1 MRFTNKYKNSYN
13 VKNSYNGKNK
23 TIKNLK
29 NKNTDHF
36 LSSCIQYY
44 QKNIFEN
51 NKNAKQ
57 FGLNA
62 NIFLEKGPIF
72 VIDYPNIIHIL
83 HEKYNDRNK
92 VIECFYSFIHDQL
105 TKKNAKIIIIAK
117 MVVIK
122 ESNIKYMVS
131 DVFLTGQNLTKKQ
144 IDASFFNK
152 QQIVVVELNY
162 KIKVSSSVDDLV
174 GYLICVVLFAYLSR
188 NGVNPVAKEFNNIKK
203 LNMLT
208 NDMQNF
214 NKNLFGLSIE
224 EEQLG
229 ENLHMFEMNSNYK
242 MIKNMKEN
250 KIINIFVHEYMITKS
265 HDTYHLAC
273 LIIGLANAVLHNT
286 ESLFP
291 TYDQFKKLMM
301 ERKHKLCKKEMKMQC
316 VYLYVL
322 IKCVQTK
329 LFGKNMFGSFPKET
343 IIEMIF

>member
-13 VKNSYNGKNK
+13 GKNK
-23 TIKNLK
+23 TTKNLK

-44 QKNIFEN
+44 QKNIFTN
-51 NKNAKQ
+51 NNNTKQ
-57 FGLNA
+57 FDLNA

-83 HEKYNDRNK
+83 HERYNNRNK

-122 ESNIKYMVS
+122 ESNTKYMVS
-131 DVFLTGQNLTKKQ
+131 DVFLTGQNLTKKR

-162 KIKVSSSVDDLV
+162 KIKVSSSVDDLI
-174 GYLICVVLFAYLSR
+174 GYLICLVLFAYLSR
-188 NGVNPVAKEFNNIKK
+188 NGVNPIAKEFDNIKK
-203 LNMLT
+203 LNMIT

-214 NKNLFGLSIE
+214 NKNLFGLTLE
-224 EEQLG
+224 EEELR
-229 ENLHMFEMNSNYK
+229 EKFNIFEMNPKYK
-242 MIKNMKEN
+242 MVKNMKESA
-250 KIINIFVHEYMITKS
+250 IINTFVHEYMITTS
-265 HDTYHLAC
+265 EDTYHLAC
-273 LIIGLANAVLHNT
+273 LITGLVKAVLHNKNEHNA

-291 TYDQFKKLMM
+291 TYDQFKNLMM
-301 ERKHKLCKKEMKMQC
+301 ERKHKLCKKEMKMEC

-329 LFGKNMFGSFPKET
+329 LFGKNMFGSFSKKEL
-343 IIEMIF
+343 IEMIS